1 MFTIEVIPL
10 QRGSQVGGLT
20 YYSAVAYEVGTLL
33 SVPVRNQE
41 VAGLVI
47 NVEPVSKA
55 KAALRQAAF
64 SLRKLPLQEN
74 VRTLPPVLL
83 ETAKRLRGTTPASL
97 GAILFALLPEE
108 IRDGRETLESNLP
121 CVGEFESGAVSLLQA
136 TEAERLRTYKS
147 YIREAFAHRGSVL
160 CVVPTTAHMD
170 KAAEFLSEGISER
183 LIVFSPALPGK
194 RLAASYE
201 ALRDLSQA
209 KLIVT
214 TPSHICVDRHDITHI
229 IIEGSGSPYFK
240 SRVRPYLDAKDV
252 LRTLAKVAGRQV
264 IMGDILPATED
275 EQRRRDD
282 EYQSEGEHPKR
293 LVFESNFKIIKQ
305 QDRPSAEAPFEL
317 FSPELLKNISA
328 TLKARKNVFLYSARR
343 GLAPVVVCGDCAY
356 IFRCPDSGTPY
367 SLLRTFESE
376 DPKASTSSARTIEK
390 RWFLS
395 SVSGKRV
402 PASNTCPNCGSW
414 RLRERGIGIQHI
426 YDELKE
432 AFGKE
437 KIVLFDHTTATTL
450 KKARMLIGDF
460 YDKKGNILLATA
472 AVLPYLERPVALSAI
487 VSTDAARSI
496 PSWRAEEEF
505 FALLLKL
512 RECSSSAVIVQT
524 RTEPDQNLL
533 YAKDGAV
540 EKFYTEELALRRE
553 LNYPPFAVFVHLT
566 ISGASES
573 VLALK
578 EEASKILQGFQ
589 PHFYS
594 SPLTNEKKTVC
605 YGLIRVPRS
614 AWPNDELM
622 KQLLLLPPSVRI
634 EVNPARI
641 V

>member
-41 VAGLVI
+41 VAGLVVG
-47 NVEPVSKA
+47 VEPVSKA

-64 SLRKLPLQEN
+64 SLRKLPVQEN

-83 ETAKRLRGTTPASL
+83 ETAKRLQQTTPASL

-121 CVGEFESGAVSLLQA
+121 CVGEFESGVVSLLQA

-170 KAAEFLSEGISER
+170 KVAEFLSEGISER

-240 SRVRPYLDAKDV
+240 SRIRPYLDAREV
-252 LRTLAKVAGRQV
+252 LRTLSKVAGRQV
-264 IMGDILPATED
+264 IMGDLLPSAED
-275 EQRRRDD
+275 EQSRRDD
-282 EYQSEGEHPKR
+282 LYQSEGEYPKR
-293 LVFESNFKIIKQ
+293 LVFESKFKIVKQ
-305 QDRPSAEAPFEL
+305 QDKPKGEAPFQL
-317 FSPELLKNISA
+317 FSAELLNNITA

-343 GLAPVVVCGDCAY
+343 GLAPVVACSDCGH

-367 SLLRTFESE
+367 SLLRTLVNGEE
-376 DPKASTSSARTIEK
+376 R

-402 PASNTCPNCGSW
+402 PASNTCQNCGSW

-432 AFGKE
+432 IFGKE

-450 KKARMLIGDF
+450 KKARMLMSDF

-487 VSTDAARSI
+487 VSSDAARSI

-505 FALLLKL
+505 FVLLLKL
-512 RECSSSAVIVQT
+512 RECSSSMVIVQV
-524 RTEPDQNLL
+524 RTESDQNLL

-540 EKFYTEELALRRE
+540 ERFYTEELALRRE

-566 ISGASES
+566 IAGTSES
-573 VLALK
+573 VQALK

-589 PHFYS
+589 PHFYN

-605 YGLIRVPRS
+605 YGLIRVARNEWPDS
-614 AWPNDELM
+614 ALM
-622 KQLLLLPPSVRI
+622 ALLLQLPPSVRI
-634 EVNPARI
+634 EIDPSRI